1 MGMDSFERQTPH
13 GTYGPQG
20 GRPSQ
25 GTQAPHGTQSPQG
38 TSDAHGTQPPQGPQ
52 PPYADRPEQQA
63 PAPFGA
69 VPPPPPPP
77 AAPPHAAF
85 AAEPGAPGAAGDP
98 AEPGASGA
106 PSDAGHGRPH
116 RRRMRQP
123 AALLT
128 AVAVAAAV
136 IGGGTAFGMERLLG
150 GHGGTNSA
158 APAVGGSNATAKGAV
173 SDVVRSV
180 QDSVVEIK
188 ATSGSG
194 ESTGS
199 GVVITKDGQIITN
212 NHVVSGAD
220 TVKVSFSSGRTAD
233 AEVVGTDADKDL
245 ALLKVDG
252 QDGLQPAQLG
262 DSGAVGVGDQVVAI
276 GSPEGLSGTVTSG
289 IVSAKDREVKVP
301 KEDGG
306 QQRLPGRNGGGSGN
320 GGQEWPFEFDG
331 GQYNGG
337 VQGETTTYKAI
348 QTDASLNPGNSGGPL
363 FNMSGQVIGINSAIF
378 SSGSGQGQTS
388 QAGAGS
394 VGLGF
399 AIPVDDVKK
408 DLDALRQG
416 GA

>member
-1 MGMDSFERQTPH
+1 MGMDNFERQTPH
-13 GTYGPQG
+13 GTHGPQG
-20 GRPSQ
+20 GEP
-25 GTQAPHGTQSPQG
+25 PHG
-38 TSDAHGTQPPQGPQ
+38 TSDAQGPQPPQGPRPPH

-63 PAPFGA
+63 PTPFGA

-98 AEPGASGA
+98 AEPGADGA
-106 PSDAGHGRPH
+106 GGAASDAGHGRPH

-150 GHGGTNSA
+150 GHGGTSSA
-158 APAVGGSNATAKGAV
+158 APAVGGSNATSKGAV

-252 QDGLQPAQLG
+252 QDDLQPAQLG

-306 QQRLPGRNGGGSGN
+306 QQGLPGRNGGGRGGSGGS

-363 FNMSGQVIGINSAIF
+363 FNMAGQVIGINSAIF

-388 QAGAGS
+388 QASAGS

-416 GA
+416 SA

>member
-1 MGMDSFERQTPH
+1 MGMDNFERQTPH
-13 GTYGPQG
+13 GTHGPQG
-20 GRPSQ
+20 GEP
-25 GTQAPHGTQSPQG
+25 PHGTRPPQG
-38 TSDAHGTQPPQGPQ
+38 ASDAHGTQGPHLPYPQ
-52 PPYADRPEQQA
+52 RPEQQS

-69 VPPPPPPP
+69 VPPPPPP
-77 AAPPHAAF
+77 AGPPHAAF
-85 AAEPGAPGAAGDP
+85 AAESGAPGAAGDP
-98 AEPGASGA
+98 AETGASGA
-106 PSDAGHGRPH
+106 ASDAGHGRPH

-150 GHGGTNSA
+150 GHGGTSSA

-199 GVVITKDGQIITN
+199 GVVITEDGQIITN

-252 QDGLQPAQLG
+252 QDDLQAAQLG

-306 QQRLPGRNGGGSGN
+306 QQRLPGRNGGGSGGS

-363 FNMSGQVIGINSAIF
+363 FNMAGQVIGINSAIF

-388 QAGAGS
+388 QASAGS

>member
-1 MGMDSFERQTPH
+1 MDNFERQTPH

-20 GRPSQ
+20 GEP
-25 GTQAPHGTQSPQG
+25 PY
-38 TSDAHGTQPPQGPQ
+38 GTQPPQAPSEAHGTRPPQ
-52 PPYADRPEQQA
+52 SPHPGYPHRAGQQSQ
-63 PAPFGA
+63 APFGA
-69 VPPPPPPP
+69 VPPPP
-77 AAPPHAAF
+77 AAPPQAAF
-85 AAEPGAPGAAGDP
+85 AAGSGAPGASGGP
-98 AEPGASGA
+98 AEPGAGGA
-106 PSDAGHGRPH
+106 EGAASEAGSGRPH

-150 GHGGTNSA
+150 GHGGTSSA
-158 APAVGGSNATAKGAV
+158 APAVGGSNATAKGVV

-199 GVVITKDGQIITN
+199 GVVITKGGQIITN

-220 TVKVSFSSGRTAD
+220 TVKVSFNSGRTAD
-233 AEVVGTDADKDL
+233 AEVVGTDPDKDL
-245 ALLKVDG
+245 ALLEVAG
-252 QDGLQPAQLG
+252 QDDLQPARLG

-306 QQRLPGRNGGGSGN
+306 QRGLPGGNGGGS

-363 FNMSGQVIGINSAIF
+363 FNMAGQVIGINSAIF

-388 QAGAGS
+388 QASAGS

>member
-1 MGMDSFERQTPH
+1 MGMDNYERQTPH
-13 GTYGPQG
+13 GTHGPQG
-20 GRPSQ
+20 GEP
-25 GTQAPHGTQSPQG
+25 PHGTQPPQA
-38 TSDAHGTQPPQGPQ
+38 TSEAHGTQPPQSPH
-52 PPYADRPEQQA
+52 PPYPYRPEQRS

-69 VPPPPPPP
+69 VPPPPGG
-77 AAPPHAAF
+77 PPHAAF
-85 AAEPGAPGAAGDP
+85 AAEPGALGAASGP
-98 AEPGASGA
+98 VEPGADGA
-106 PSDAGHGRPH
+106 DGAAAEAGHGRPR

-136 IGGGTAFGMERLLG
+136 IGGGTAFGMEQLLG
-150 GHGGTNSA
+150 GHGGTSSA
-158 APAVGGSNATAKGAV
+158 APAVGGSNASAKGAV

-220 TVKVSFSSGRTAD
+220 TVRVSFNSGRTAE

-245 ALLKVDG
+245 ALLKVAG
-252 QDGLQPAQLG
+252 QDDLQPAQLG

-306 QQRLPGRNGGGSGN
+306 RQGLPGRNGGGS

-363 FNMSGQVIGINSAIF
+363 FNMAGQVIGINSAIF

-388 QAGAGS
+388 RASAGS